1 MHFTILIFP
10 ILSSIGPQIDWIW
23 ISVEFSIVLYLT
35 GNSKRST
42 AKYVGSD
49 VLNATIQAPNIIN
62 PIFGS
67 LLNINS
73 YQVSKAKGDSDVDD
87 IVMLVIKKYVDDIF
101 MHVGDMP
108 IDH

>member
-1 MHFTILIFP
+1 M
-10 ILSSIGPQIDWIW
+10 
-23 ISVEFSIVLYLT
+23 YLT

>member
-1 MHFTILIFP
+1 M
-10 ILSSIGPQIDWIW
+10 
-23 ISVEFSIVLYLT
+23 T

-87 IVMLVIKKYVDDIF
+87 SDVDDSDVDDIVMLVIKKYVDDIF